1 MKPIL
6 LSFLGIGKYY
16 PVTYRIIGQTA
27 QPSIFIAR
35 ALAEVFEP
43 EKVLI
48 VRTTA
53 AFEKFFEG
61 KGLSENENKI
71 TDALA
76 DLYPLVEIVPVPIPD
91 GKNPEELWEM
101 FQAITKAVP
110 EGCELILDVT
120 HGFRSQPMIALAAA
134 VYLQVVKH
142 VKIRHIFYGAFD
154 AKDREGVAPAFDLMP
169 FMELIQ
175 MAQGFEYYLNRG
187 DARPLAAMMKKLTI
201 EGVDM
206 RIVGQIRNLGK
217 DLELLSTSYALIR
230 TTEILEKAQILV
242 QRDFPTIDSAMA
254 SPFLYL
260 IELAKARN
268 EQIATANGVIFSKE
282 GIRAQSEIISRYLLA
297 GQYQQAVTLA
307 REVMVSSVCLA
318 HGLDPLMNR
327 EQAEQILNEIA
338 PDINPKEA
346 YPIEKS
352 GKSYDRETAK
362 IWGNLREIRN
372 DLNHAAMR
380 PGPAKT
386 VRLLATVCSTC
397 EAVITYLQESTP

>member
-1 MKPIL
+1 MIL
-6 LSFLGIGKYY
+6 LSFLGIGKYQ
-16 PVTYRIIGQTA
+16 PVTYRVNGQVA
-27 QPSIFIAR
+27 QPSIFIAH
-35 ALAEVFEP
+35 ALAEIFEP

-48 VRTTA
+48 VRTKA

-61 KGLSENENKI
+61 KGLIEGEQTI

-76 DLYPLVEIVPVPIPD
+76 DLSPLVEIVPVPIPD
-91 GKNPEELWEM
+91 GKSPEELWAM
-101 FQAITKAVP
+101 FQAITEAVP
-110 EGCELILDVT
+110 EDCELILDVT
-120 HGFRSQPMIALAAA
+120 HGFRSQPMLALAAA
-134 VYLQVVKH
+134 VYLQVVKN
-142 VKIRHIFYGAFD
+142 VTIKHIFYGAFD
-154 AKDREGVAPAFDLMP
+154 AKDETGVAPAFDLMP

-175 MAQGFEYYLNRG
+175 MAQGFDYYLNRG

-206 RIVGQIRNLGK
+206 RIIGQIRNLGK

-230 TTEILEKAQILV
+230 TSEILEKALHFTLKKSPAIES
-242 QRDFPTIDSAMA
+242 PMA
-254 SPFLYL
+254 GPFLHL

-268 EQIATANGVIFSKE
+268 EQVAAANGEVFTQD
-282 GIRAQSEIISRYLLA
+282 GIRAQGEVISRYLLA

-318 HGLDPLMNR
+318 HGFDPLMNR

-338 PDINPKEA
+338 PENNPKEA

-362 IWGNLREIRN
+362 IWGNLRDIRN
-372 DLNHAAMR
+372 DPNHAAMR
-380 PGPAKT
+380 PDPAKT
-386 VRLLATVCSTC
+386 VRLLAAVCSTC
-397 EAVITYLQESTP
+397 EAVITYLQSPTP